1 MSSLNFAGDSGS
13 LSDINLTQGLKRSQI
28 AALNDL
34 MKQIAGNAAVSAGN
48 TAQADPLNSPFEL
61 FVNPYIGSDEFVG
74 GSYNDYEEGTDAA
87 TRLASK
93 LKRLEKQRLTCGFS
107 PQRPF
112 KTINRAVIEAAII
125 TSKNWYTDYSD
136 AGQVDCVSIKLSS
149 GVHTVYNN
157 PGDSSL
163 GTGTG
168 KFNQNW
174 STSYTPTTDEL
185 AAFNPPVTGGILLP
199 RGCSLKGDDLRKISL
214 RPTYVPTSADETDN
228 YSNRAGILKIT
239 GTGYYFGFTFL
250 DKINNLTSHHLLDA
264 FQFASKAELDLF
276 YSKCESAVGTGADL
290 SSALIKTRSTEYQIV
305 GPIDITESPTSA
317 WDTTKSASPYI
328 FNVSVRSE
336 YGMGGAFMDG
346 AKNEGL
352 SSMVCANFTGVS
364 LQKDMSCWQIYSNGT
379 WTNLANT
386 EAAYETYIN
395 TEPDNVRMDPKRL
408 SRHIS
413 AINNAVIQEVSV
425 FSIGHG
431 VQHFTDLGGEVTITN
446 SNSSFGGCSALS
458 KGYKTFSFPQ
468 DKNWSVAKI
477 EVPLNLSEKTN
488 NIQRIYLGTVSAISD
503 TLITLTSG
511 LEIASNSTT
520 IPNVLYKDGYSLKHN
535 TRVWVENPLGA
546 DWQTSLTA
554 SAWSSSSPTLINVTA
569 ALAEGNSAGTAPG
582 TNPDTGNSLAVGKRV
597 YIRRLAD
604 TRTPS
609 ERRMALQLTNTSSAR
624 IPERNFVLQTDP
636 SRASGAIS
644 RELDGGG
651 AEVFTVESSGVG
663 SETGVT
669 KSAAITVRRAAP
681 DVSYSNGG
689 FFRAGTVVKHANKHF
704 QALRDQTT
712 TTATP
717 SPNDWAE
724 TFVHMPED
732 YCAEDNR
739 LNTAPILVIDTDTD
753 STDTSTTLGI
763 NFTTGWTTAGDLRT
777 QYESGTDYQGVY
789 AFLIALGFSAS
800 NAMNSLKPQ
809 AEANRKLDPVNQLTG
824 EPSGGAAT
832 AVGNWA
838 VEFRRPS
845 VLRLF
850 AHSWEFN
857 GALNYS
863 KALPAAQKTI
873 GPQNKFTYYFTN
885 EAGGRVVPQGSNEE
899 GFNITPR
906 GLEDV
911 ETGATISVENIDN
924 STIDDT
930 QIIDFPDLRVDNLTI
945 NTAVSFP
952 ENAKATGDDRGI
964 VSLAKLT
971 DLEDPPTL
979 TTDEDLDAT
988 AVTPKGLRYWQGK
1001 QRLVQSLPS
1010 GVPYALLHVA
1020 SSKANAL
1027 TGNNSIPF
1035 GLKENSDLEWS
1046 ATGNVFHETIFTSLT
1061 AAVEKAS
1068 QLFLPTGS
1076 TVVISIHDDLVNDE
1090 AGPIQLVNGFAQF
1103 NVLGARGTAATTPTI
1118 HMKRG
1123 TTANACDRIPQYAA
1137 VEAFSAGAIFGDLT
1151 LKLDCNG
1158 VGDISAT
1165 FNGGFAVGGRDM
1177 ITEWSNVGT
1186 YFVAATCNYGGTI
1199 DLQFRSNGTPTSKRY
1214 LTNIVKSKISTGN
1227 NNTEPKFIFLGSNK
1241 AGSGLTGHG
1250 CDLRIDFEQPNSVH
1264 GLKFSHDLTAGVGGD
1279 TSTGNLKLS
1288 LLDLGGR
1295 GGVKTGTR
1303 FGATL
1308 DYNFDNK
1315 DFNLVDIIGS
1325 GFLLNQNYQGRS
1337 FKTVA
1342 LSSSSASSSYGIN
1355 STSLATIV
1363 AVQLQNGCCAD
1374 ASSDADVNT
1383 VPEPLQ
1389 SGFLGILAE
1398 LEKDTSIVN
1407 SGIGLLLTAQN
1418 STNSFIYNSRNSAR
1432 NVT

>member
-87 TRLASK
+87 TMLASK

-149 GVHTVYNN
+149 GVHTVHND
-157 PGDSSL
+157 PGSS
-163 GTGTG
+163 
-168 KFNQNW
+168 
-174 STSYTPTTDEL
+174 STSLASWGTSKTPTTAEL
-185 AAFNPPVTGGILLP
+185 IAFNPSGMGGVLLP

-214 RPTYVPTSADETDN
+214 RPTHVPTSADEATD
-228 YSNRAGILKIT
+228 YSNRQAIFKIT

-250 DKINNLTSHHLLDA
+250 DKTNHLFSHHLLDP
-264 FQFASKAELDLF
+264 FQFASKADLDGF
-276 YSKCESAVGTGADL
+276 YAKCESAVGTGADL

-488 NIQRIYLGTVSAISD
+488 NIQRIYLGTIASA
-503 TLITLTSG
+503 TANKITLVSG
-511 LEIASNSTT
+511 LEISSLSTT
-520 IPNVLYKDGYSLKHN
+520 IPSILLKDGYSLKSG
-535 TRVWVENPLGA
+535 TLVWVENPTGNDRQSALN
-546 DWQTSLTA
+546 S
-554 SAWSSSSPTLINVTA
+554 SAWSSSAATEIGITGALSPAPA
-569 ALAEGNSAGTAPG
+569 ATESV
-582 TNPDTGNSLAVGKRV
+582 VGKRV

-636 SRASGAIS
+636 NRASGAIS
-644 RELDGGG
+644 RELAGGG

-663 SETGVT
+663 SESGVT
-669 KSAAITVRRAAP
+669 RSAAITLRRAAP

-712 TTATP
+712 TTANP
-717 SPNDWAE
+717 SADSWAE
-724 TFVHMPED
+724 TFVHMPET

-739 LNTAPILVIDTDTD
+739 LNTAPILVIDDDTD
-753 STDTSTTLGI
+753 LSPTSTTLGI
-763 NFTTGWTTAGDLRT
+763 NFTTVWTTAGDIKT

-800 NAMNSLKPQ
+800 NAMNSLNPQ
-809 AEANRKLDPVNQLTG
+809 AEANRKLDPANQLTG

-952 ENAKATGDDRGI
+952 ENAKATADDRGI
-964 VSLAKLT
+964 VSLARLT
-971 DLEDPPTL
+971 DLQDPPTL
-979 TTDEDLDAT
+979 TNDEDLDAI

-1020 SSKANAL
+1020 SSQANAL
-1027 TGNNSIPF
+1027 TGDNSIPF

-1214 LTNIVKSKISTGN
+1214 LTNIVKSKISTN
-1227 NNTEPKFIFLGSNK
+1227 NDNTEPKFIFLGSNK

-1250 CDLRIDFEQPNSVH
+1250 CDLRIDFKQPNSVH

-1374 ASSDADVNT
+1374 ASSDADVNS

-1398 LEKDTSIVN
+1398 LEKDTSIIN
-1407 SGIGLLLTAQN
+1407 RGLGPLLTAQN